1 MKELDDKL
9 LKNVSGAWGA
19 PPTQANTIGAAIITG
34 ALLGI
39 PGGIP
44 GVLIGATLAG
54 FTTANGFIPG
64 NHGR

>member
-9 LKNVSGAWGA
+9 LKNVSGAWA
-19 PPTQANTIGAAIITG
+19 PPTQANAIGAAIIAGTL
-34 ALLGI
+34 AGI

-54 FTTANGFIPG
+54 VTTAIGFIPG